1 MAQFSYRARR
11 KDGQVVQGVLEVSDR
26 SAALAQVERMGLF
39 PVAVEA
45 ARGGGSHTAASGGSG
60 GASGLMP
67 AALRDLLY
75 RQRPPKLQELAT
87 FMRQLAN
94 LIKAGM
100 PLTGALNSMT
110 SLDTKGI
117 PKSVSAQLKQEV
129 MEGRS
134 LSGAMARQ
142 PVVFTDLCVNMVQA
156 GEQSGALENVL
167 RRLASHFER
176 FAEVQSKFISALI
189 YPAMVM
195 AVGVVII
202 VVFMTVMLPKFMEIF
217 AGMDAELPGATKFL
231 MNVSDLFVGYWWLMA
246 AIGLSFYIVF
256 KRYQTSE
263 RGRRVVDGWKMKA
276 PVVGKVV
283 QLNLFGQ
290 FCRTLGTLLQNGVP
304 VLNALKITEQIIPNS
319 VIKDALE
326 RTREDVTD
334 GKTIAEPLARSRVFP
349 QLMIDLLKIGEE
361 TGDVPGAL
369 NNLADTYESDLEVGL
384 RVMTNLIEPIMIIVI
399 AGFVGFLMYA
409 VLSAMFGM
417 INSIG
422 QDAA

>member
-11 KDGQVVQGVLEVSDR
+11 KDGQVVQGVLDVSDR

-45 ARGGGSHTAASGGSG
+45 ARGGAAAVSSDGGGGAAS
-60 GASGLMP
+60 LMP
-67 AALRDLLY
+67 AAVREMFF

-100 PLTGALNSMT
+100 PLTAALNSM
-110 SLDTKGI
+110 SSIDSKGI

-134 LSGAMARQ
+134 LSGAMAKQ
-142 PVVFTDLCVNMVQA
+142 PVIFSDLCVNMIQA

-167 RRLASHFER
+167 RRLSTHFER

-195 AVGVVII
+195 AVGIIII
-202 VVFMTVMLPKFMEIF
+202 VVFMTVMMPKFMEIF
-217 AGMDAELPGATKFL
+217 AGMGTELPAATKFL
-231 MNVSDLFVGYWWLMA
+231 MDVSDLFTGYWWLLA
-246 AIGLSFYIVF
+246 AIGLSIYIVF
-256 KRYQTSE
+256 NRYRASD
-263 RGRRVVDGWKMKA
+263 RGRRVVDGWRMNA

-319 VIKDALE
+319 VIKDALA
-326 RTREDVTD
+326 RTRDDVTD

-349 QLMIDLLKIGEE
+349 QMMIDLLKIGEE

-384 RVMTNLIEPIMIIVI
+384 RVMTNLIEPVMIIVI

-417 INSIG
+417 INSISAG
-422 QDAA
+422 